1 MILSKKISLDEDQVK
16 IKDFFNQF
24 DSTIYKQL
32 KAEIPIVE
40 TKALEFSITL
50 VHHTLTDDA

>member
-50 VHHTLTDDA
+50 VHHTLK

>member
-1 MILSKKISLDEDQVK
+1 MILSQNFSLDEGQVK

-24 DSTIYKQL
+24 DSTIYYQL
-32 KAEIPIVE
+32 KAEIAIVE

-50 VHHTLTDDA
+50 VHHTLK